1 MNPSN
6 EMGGLTKQR
15 KNIRLRRE
23 SNPRLADF
31 RPRARVSPSRE
42 LETSSNFIVSLSTLT
57 DTAELIIGSIICVL
71 SASGTTFS
79 PLIDSLRKPAAK
91 FNTKLND
98 CLRFQYLSLLAF

>member
-1 MNPSN
+1 MYTHTPV
-6 EMGGLTKQR
+6 
-15 KNIRLRRE
+15 NIRLRRE
-23 SNPRLADF
+23 SNPRLADL
-31 RPRARVSPSRE
+31 RPRTRVSPSRE

-98 CLRFQYLSLLAF
+98 YFEVSVAISFSFLK